1 MFGQG
6 NAMGKKVSQ
15 KETKDVILNED
26 SLGVDSLSKSI
37 DQTPKSDVV
46 FKILFGNP
54 KHPRLL
60 LHLLNS
66 VVETSSPITHVDIRK
81 TELTPE
87 FLGQRGVRLD
97 ILAKTS
103 EGCLINIELQKQDE
117 HNMIHRSMFHWSKL
131 FSGQAVVSERYED
144 LKRTV
149 CINILNFSLFKDNRF
164 WHKHFVT
171 DSETNERLTDLLE
184 LHFLELPKVRK
195 LPTESPIMFWLEFI
209 NDPDSKKIEHM
220 YGTES
225 VYQEARVA
233 YHRAVADPEVQEL
246 LRIRDKAEKDYSD
259 ALARRQEKGEKIG
272 AERERRKAEKEKR
285 ALIEKAKAEKEQLV
299 EKAKAEKIESAKKM
313 ISKGLSAEDISDFTG
328 LSLEEVKKL

>member
-1 MFGQG
+1 M
-6 NAMGKKVSQ
+6 NKKVSQ
-15 KETKDVILNED
+15 KKVKDIVLNED
-26 SLGVDSLSKSI
+26 NFGVDSLSKNI

-66 VVETSSPITHVDIRK
+66 VVETSSPITHIDIRK

-87 FLGQRGVRLD
+87 FLGQKGVRLD

-144 LKRTV
+144 LKRTI
-149 CINILNFSLFKDNRF
+149 CINILNFSLFKDKRF

-184 LHFLELPKVRK
+184 LHFLELPKVKK

-220 YGTES
+220 YGTEA

-233 YHRAVADPEVQEL
+233 YHRAIADPEVQEL

-272 AERERRKAEKEKR
+272 AEKERKKAEKEK
-285 ALIEKAKAEKEQLV
+285 KQLV
-299 EKAKAEKIESAKKM
+299 EKAKAEKIESAKNLLKAG
-313 ISKGLSAEDISDFTG
+313 ISAEIVASSLG
-328 LSLEEVKKL
+328 LSLGEVKKL

>member
-144 LKRTV
+144 LKRTI
-149 CINILNFSLFKDNRF
+149 CINILNFSLFKDKRF

-184 LHFLELPKVRK
+184 LHFLEVPKVRK

-209 NDPDSKKIEHM
+209 NDPDSKKIEHI
-220 YGTES
+220 YGTEA

-233 YHRAVADPEVQEL
+233 YHRAIADPEVQEL
-246 LRIRDKAEKDYSD
+246 LRIRDKAERDFSD

-272 AERERRKAEKEKR
+272 AERERK
-285 ALIEKAKAEKEQLV
+285 
-299 EKAKAEKIESAKKM
+299 KAKAEKIETARNFLKM
-313 ISKGLSAEDISDFTG
+313 GLSVEQVSQGTG
-328 LSLEEVKKL
+328 LSVEEIKKL